1 MKRLG
6 KGALAGC
13 VGVLL
18 LARLLC
24 AETIPDALF
33 QEASSLLRSAEK
45 IEQES
50 FSEAYRYYKTAYEK
64 IESLLSKHPT
74 STVAAQLIQGKLR
87 IGSYSYD
94 ELKEKVLPQAKRK
107 ADSEGDP
114 LEAIVLLVDDK
125 ADEAYLDYAF
135 RRIIRIYKRRGQMEK
150 AVEVAL
156 TRTPPDRRPYF
167 LMDLVFDYAGQEK
180 KNEALAL
187 LEKAAAPPPQPP
199 KDEWQIEHRGANLA
213 MIASAYILLEA
224 PERARSLLEQ
234 ALPMAK
240 SASLLAKIAKGY
252 ANIGETEK
260 ADGLFERAKGVKRR
274 WEAEEIA
281 IQLAEAGRYDEAH
294 KMLQEVNDLSR
305 RVSYLLL
312 LYGSA
317 TRSGDSAVASRFL
330 NEVLEGT
337 NEEKRSQEIY
347 QAAQKWLEWAGSARE
362 AGKVNWAVRFLERAD
377 RSISAVFGTFPY
389 RDGILL
395 SVAEEYW
402 KSGEPQRV
410 NRLLDRIK
418 VTDSMGIST
427 FDQTLPA
434 LYARIG
440 KVEQAL
446 QILEKYRMGDGKI
459 GGRLQVAEVLW
470 ERGSRSDAL
479 ALLMKTEAEF
489 QETVLKTEPGFHH
502 EMIRLA
508 SQYGAFG
515 EADAA
520 FRVLEEAEK
529 QALTNGGPFGTIS
542 ALVDIARSY
551 LTLGQTEQVD
561 RVLSKAVELTE
572 QMNNR
577 WEGPQLFERIAA
589 VYAKGALFQR
599 ALDVA
604 ERIKDDDQRKGSV
617 WLDVAIKQLDLK
629 QTGQGRER
637 MAGAM
642 KLLEKEGGVLEESR
656 IAGAWLAAGEI
667 DGLFRLL
674 DQVKERDQKIRKLA
688 WAVESYLKAGAS
700 AKSDA
705 FITKMKSLLK
715 ELGDKEGSAEDSVQL
730 GMIWAKLGDDQEAE
744 RFFARAEIQAD
755 QNDLAHR
762 RGYEPVRNIAQ
773 SLVSLGQPERAVSV
787 AAEIRDPSGR
797 IAVFDLAFST
807 FLDQKK
813 RDVARSL
820 LSRMEE
826 TAQGIT
832 DPSQRWQALLLIAG
846 NRIELG
852 EHEAGLNLLNALRT
866 SKDRPRSRDDALFAS
881 AYFQAGE
888 YEKGIEL
895 LERALSKGEDRQPG
909 WGKVIELGEMTFSL
923 TEAGKIDQR
932 GHRFLHA
939 MLRQAEAIPPY
950 RPNR

>member
-1 MKRLG
+1 MKRFG

-24 AETIPDALF
+24 AETIPEALF
-33 QEASSLLRSAEK
+33 QEASSLLHSAQK

-50 FSEAYRYYKTAYEK
+50 FSEAYLYYKSAYEK

-74 STVAAQLIQGKLR
+74 SKIAAQLIQGKLR

-114 LEAIVLLVDDK
+114 LEAIVLLVEHK

-135 RRIIRIYKRRGQMEK
+135 RRIIRIYKGREQMEK

-156 TRTPPDRRPYF
+156 TRTPPHSRPRF
-167 LMDLVFDYAGQEK
+167 LMDLAFDYAAQGK
-180 KNEALAL
+180 KKEALAL

-199 KDEWQIEHRGANLA
+199 KDEWQIERRGSNLA
-213 MIASAYILLEA
+213 MIASAFIFLEA
-224 PERARSLLEQ
+224 PERGRSLLEQ

-240 SASLLAKIAKGY
+240 SASLLAEIAKGY
-252 ANIGETEK
+252 ANIGETER
-260 ADGLFERAKGVKRR
+260 ADELFKRANGVKRR
-274 WEAEEIA
+274 WEAERIA
-281 IQLAEAGRYDEAH
+281 LQLAEAGRYDEAH
-294 KMLQEVNDLSR
+294 KMLQEVDDLSR
-305 RVSYLLL
+305 RASYLLL

-317 TRSGDSAVASRFL
+317 TRRGDSAVASRFL
-330 NEVLEGT
+330 NEVLEGAK
-337 NEEKRSQEIY
+337 EEKRSREIY
-347 QAAQKWLEWAGSARE
+347 QAAQKWLEWARSARE
-362 AGKVNWAVRFLERAD
+362 AGEAKWAVRFLERTD

-389 RDGILL
+389 QDGILL

-402 KSGEPQRV
+402 ENGEPQRM
-410 NRLLDRIK
+410 NRLLDQIK
-418 VTDSMGIST
+418 VTDLMVGSMSG
-427 FDQTLPA
+427 QTLPA

-446 QILEKYRMGDGKI
+446 QILEKSQMGDGKI

-479 ALLMKTEAEF
+479 SLLEKTESEF
-489 QETVLKTEPGFHH
+489 RETVLKNEPGFHY

-515 EADAA
+515 EENAA
-520 FRVLEEAEK
+520 IRILTEAEK
-529 QALTNGGPFGTIS
+529 MTLIGDGPFGKVS
-542 ALVDIARSY
+542 ALIDIARCY
-551 LTLGQTEQVD
+551 FKLHQIERTD

-577 WEGPQLFERIAA
+577 WEGPELYERIASL
-589 VYAKGALFQR
+589 YAEAGLFQR
-599 ALDVA
+599 ALEVA
-604 ERIKDDDQRKGSV
+604 ERIKGNDRRKGSA
-617 WLDVAIKQLDLK
+617 WLDIAIKQLASK
-629 QTGQGRER
+629 QTVQGRER

-642 KLLEKEGGVLEESR
+642 KLLKKEEGALEESR

-688 WAVESYLKAGAS
+688 WAVESYLKAGVF

-705 FITKMKSLLK
+705 FITKIKSLLK
-715 ELGDKEGSAEDSVQL
+715 ELGDKEGPAEDSVQL
-730 GMIWAKLGDDQEAE
+730 GMIWAKLGDNQEAE
-744 RFFARAEIQAD
+744 QFFARAEIQAD
-755 QNDLAHR
+755 QNGLGRSDDDLL
-762 RGYEPVRNIAQ
+762 RNIAR
-773 SLVSLGQPERAVSV
+773 SLISLGQPERAVSV
-787 AAEIRDPSGR
+787 AAEIRDPSER
-797 IAVFDLAFST
+797 ISVYGFAFWT
-807 FLDQKK
+807 LLGQKK
-813 RDVARSL
+813 RDVARSF

-826 TAQGIT
+826 TAQEIT
-832 DPSQRWQALLLIAG
+832 DPSQRWEALQLIARK
-846 NRIELG
+846 RIELG
-852 EHEAGLNLLNALRT
+852 EHEAGLNLLNALLT
-866 SKDRPRSRDDALFAS
+866 SKDRPRYRDDALFAS
-881 AYFQAGE
+881 AYFEAGE

-895 LERALSKGEDRQPG
+895 LELALSKAEDRRPD

-923 TEAGKIDQR
+923 TEAGRIDQR

-939 MLRQAEAIPPY
+939 MLQQAEEIPPHKS
-950 RPNR
+950 NR